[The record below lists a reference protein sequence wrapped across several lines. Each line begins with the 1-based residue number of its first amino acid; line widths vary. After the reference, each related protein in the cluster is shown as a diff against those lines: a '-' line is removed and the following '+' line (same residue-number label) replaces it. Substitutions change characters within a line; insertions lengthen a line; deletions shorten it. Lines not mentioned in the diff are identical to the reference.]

1 MQYAKTTQLPSELF
15 IVMTDLFLDS
25 TLLDY

>member
-1 MQYAKTTQLPSELF
+1 MVLWTTQLPTELF
-15 IVMTDLFLDS
+15 IVIMAGLFLDS